1 MTEKKT
7 AEEVREILTRLV
19 LADDLSTTWKI
30 KCHKSTTKIM
40 EIMKAYAAQQSK
52 IPTEDV
58 AIRNFFIW
66 MVRKANIDV
75 IDAENAIEVHSLRE
89 PSTGLVPVVSIDELI
104 KMYRN
109 QITG

>member
-1 MTEKKT
+1 MT
-7 AEEVREILTRLV
+7 AEEIKNLLRQWELYKKDHWWDSTAINVEAV
-19 LADDLSTTWKI
+19 L
-30 KCHKSTTKIM
+30 
-40 EIMKAYAAQQSK
+40 MKEFAEAYTAQQSK

-104 KMYRN
+104 KMYRK

>member
-1 MTEKKT
+1 MT
-7 AEEVREILTRLV
+7 AEEYCREKINPRLDKDYDVHLTGEELFN
-19 LADDLSTTWKI
+19 L
-30 KCHKSTTKIM
+30 M
-40 EIMKAYAAQQSK
+40 EAYAAQQSK
-52 IPTEDV
+52 IPTEDM

-109 QITG
+109 QITER